1 MRLYLSLTLLF
12 LTASTYAQNWNLV
25 WSDEFELNEVDD
37 SKWSF
42 QNGTGSELGLWGWGN
57 GESQYYLEENASVNN
72 GILTIEAKEEP
83 QGITDSWN
91 ATKYYS
97 SSKIVTKDKYE
108 FRYGKVEARMKTI
121 DGQGFWPAFWMLPS
135 EGCWPESGEID
146 IMEQWAND
154 GPSNVTTGA
163 AHTGF
168 CGSGSTYNSF
178 DHAINESF
186 ANDFHTYAVIWQ
198 EDYIGW
204 YVDDELHYF
213 VTPNSYGSNINWP
226 FNDGDWYILINLAIT
241 ESGPNANTVFP
252 NQIEVDYV
260 RVYESNDTFGCTDPN
275 ASNYN
280 PAATIPDNQSCSYD
294 ITFNVNMNCSE
305 ENPSTV
311 YVTGN
316 FNNWCGNCLP
326 LSDDNNDGIWT
337 GTYSFPL
344 STIEYKY
351 SYDNWTGSENLI
363 DDMQNGANCAPAT
376 DYNEYANRQLVID
389 SELTINENYGS
400 CDDCI
405 AGCTDPSSANYNPN
419 ANYNDGSCT
428 TDCVLSVVNF
438 SINMEGPLPEEY
450 SNVVV
455 NGSWNDWQGWGII
468 LQDDN
473 NDYIWEGSAE
483 FDNGSFEFVYV
494 LTGQTDN
501 WSGWGNIV
509 NAPLESECDFN
520 PTDQYENFGFDAYCG
535 NIISFNNCFNSCND
549 CNQVLGCTDLNS
561 DNYNPN
567 ANTDDG
573 SCTYCNNFE
582 VVLIS
587 SSDATAAGSCDGSIQ
602 ATGQGGSSNYS
613 LVVYDANGIPQNPFE
628 LCAGIYT
635 AEVTDNG
642 SSCTDELTVTIVEP
656 IVSENPCNITP
667 SGMFVD
673 NIIHNRVVFN
683 WSAPSTAPSHYMIR
697 YRALGTSSWTV
708 MTAGPVNSN
717 EFTGTS
723 RTRYFMDAGT
733 TYEWSMRARV
743 LNEDGSM
750 NCQSPWSSNSEYT
763 TLPECANLEN
773 LSVSSEANWVTLMAD
788 APAVDWG
795 VWQSKGK
802 MRELGTNSYRYVN
815 GDSQGTI
822 NSLKGNF
829 DASTEY
835 EWHTKAWCTANVDA
849 NGDAD
854 PMYHSGWGD
863 FSTFTTEDV
872 CDAVPTNLTTTANGA
887 YTAIT
892 MNWDTPESGAPD
904 HYFLELT
911 DETSGQVWAWNNLA
925 GNSTSKTKFGLTLGN
940 DFSWRI
946 RGACGSNGTSW
957 ATSFTQP
964 QYYTLGA
971 GRLEGLISGLEV
983 FPNPS
988 KGAFNLEFNVKEKQN
1003 IKISI
1008 INLIGEE
1015 VFTKEYSDFQ
1025 GEYQNTIE
1033 LNEEAKG
1040 VYFLK
1045 INTNY
1050 RKLNIKIILQ

>member
-42 QNGTGSELGLWGWGN
+42 QNGTGSEAGMWGWGN
-57 GESQYYLEENASVNN
+57 GESQYYLEENTSLNN
-72 GILTIEAKEEP
+72 GVLTIEAKEEP

-91 ATKYYS
+91 VTKYYS
-97 SSKIVTKDKYE
+97 SSRIVTKDKYE

-121 DGQGFWPAFWMLPS
+121 DGEGFWPAFWMLPS

-178 DHAINESF
+178 DHEIDESF

-204 YVDDELHYF
+204 YIDDELHYF

-241 ESGPNANTVFP
+241 EQGPNANTVFP

-280 PAATIPDNQSCSYD
+280 SAATISDNESCSYD
-294 ITFNVNMNCSE
+294 VTFNVNMNCSD
-305 ENPSTV
+305 ENPNTV
-311 YVTGN
+311 YVNGN

-337 GTYSFPL
+337 GTYSFAQ

-405 AGCTDPSSANYNPN
+405 AGCTDPSSANYNSD
-419 ANYNDGSCT
+419 ANYDDGSCGG
-428 TDCVLSVVNF
+428 TDCDLSVVNF
-438 SINMEGPLPEEY
+438 SINMEGPLPEGY
-450 SNVVV
+450 GDVVV
-455 NGSWNDWQGWGII
+455 NGSWNDWLGWGVN
-468 LQDDN
+468 LQDDD

-483 FDNGSFEFVYV
+483 FENGSYEFIYA
-494 LTGQTDN
+494 LTGELDE
-501 WSGWGNIV
+501 WSGWGSPIY
-509 NAPLESECDFN
+509 APLGSECDFYSS
-520 PTDQYENFGFDAYCG
+520 DQYGNFGFEANCG
-535 NIISFNNCFNSCND
+535 NLISFNNCFDSCDD
-549 CNQVLGCTDLNS
+549 CNQIIGCTDPSS

-567 ANTDDG
+567 ASIDDE

-582 VVLIS
+582 AVLINFSNAS
-587 SSDATAAGSCDGSIQ
+587 SVGSCDGYIQ
-602 ATGQGGSSNYS
+602 ATGQGGSANYS
-613 LVVYDANGIPQNPFE
+613 LIVYNENGIPQNPFE
-628 LCAGIYT
+628 LCAGTYSAQI
-635 AEVTDNG
+635 TDNG
-642 SSCTDELTVTIVEP
+642 TACVDVLSVIISQP
-656 IVSENPCNITP
+656 QVSENPCDITP
-667 SGMFVD
+667 SDLFVD

-683 WSAPSTAPSHYMIR
+683 WSTPSSAPSHYMIR
-697 YRALGTSSWTV
+697 YRASQASTWTV

-717 EFTGTS
+717 AYSGTS
-723 RTRYFMDAGT
+723 RTRYFMEPAT
-733 TYEWSMRARV
+733 TYEWSIRARV
-743 LNEDGSM
+743 LNEDGSV
-750 NCQSPWSSNSEYT
+750 NCQSPWSPNSEYT
-763 TLPECANLEN
+763 TLPQCANLEN
-773 LSVSSEANWVTLMAD
+773 LSASPEANWVIFSAD
-788 APAVDWG
+788 APSPEWG
-795 VWQSKGK
+795 VWQSKAKVSEQG
-802 MRELGTNSYRYVN
+802 LNNYRYIN
-815 GDSQGTI
+815 GTSNI
-822 NSLKGNF
+822 ENLKGNF
-829 DASTEY
+829 EANTDY
-835 EWHTKAWCTANVDA
+835 QWHTKAWCTANMDA
-849 NGDAD
+849 NGDSD

-863 FSTFTTEDV
+863 LSTFTTEEV
-872 CDAVPTNLTTTANGA
+872 CDKTPINLSTVTNGA
-887 YTAIT
+887 NTAIT
-892 MNWDTPESGAPD
+892 MNWHSPQSGTPD

-971 GRLEGLISGLEV
+971 GRLEGLISGLKV
-983 FPNPS
+983 SPNPS
-988 KGAFNLEFNVKEKQN
+988 KGVFSLTFDAKEKQDL
-1003 IKISI
+1003 IVSV

-1015 VFTKEYSDFQ
+1015 IHRIEYSDFQ
-1025 GEYQNTIE
+1025 GKYQNTIR
-1033 LNEEAKG
+1033 LNEKAKG

-1045 INTNY
+1045 VETNK
-1050 RKLNIKIILQ
+1050 RIFNKKIILQ

>member
-121 DGQGFWPAFWMLPS
+121 DGEGFWPAFWMLPS

-438 SINMEGPLPEEY
+438 SINMEGPLPEGY

-656 IVSENPCNITP
+656 IVSENPCDITP

-683 WSAPSTAPSHYMIR
+683 WSAPSAAPSHYMIR

-971 GRLEGLISGLEV
+971 VRLEGLISGLEV

-1003 IKISI
+1003 ITIST

-1050 RKLNIKIILQ
+1050 RKLNKKIILQ

>member
-121 DGQGFWPAFWMLPS
+121 DGEGFWPAFWMLPS

-438 SINMEGPLPEEY
+438 SINMEGPLPEGY

-683 WSAPSTAPSHYMIR
+683 WSAPSAAPSHYMIR

>member
-121 DGQGFWPAFWMLPS
+121 DGEGFWPAFWMLPS

-438 SINMEGPLPEEY
+438 SINMEGPLPEGY

-683 WSAPSTAPSHYMIR
+683 WSAPSAAPSHYMIR

-863 FSTFTTEDV
+863 LSTFTTEDV

>member
-1 MRLYLSLTLLF
+1 MRKILTLTLLMF
-12 LTASTYAQNWNLV
+12 ATNTYSQEWNLV
-25 WSDEFELNEVDD
+25 WSDEFELNVIDD
-37 SKWSF
+37 NKWVF
-42 QNGTGSELGLWGWGN
+42 QNGTGSQFGLWGWGN

-72 GILTIEAKEEP
+72 GILSIEAKEEP

-108 FRYGKVEARMKTI
+108 FRYGKVEARMKTVE
-121 DGQGFWPAFWMLPS
+121 GQGFWPAFWMLPS

-154 GPSNVTTGA
+154 GPTNVTTGA
-163 AHTGF
+163 AHLGF

-178 DHAINESF
+178 DHAIDESF
-186 ANDFHTYAVIWQ
+186 ADDFHTYSVVWQ
-198 EDYIGW
+198 EDYVGW
-204 YVDDELHYF
+204 YIDDQLYYF
-213 VTPNSYGSNINWP
+213 ITPNSYGSNLNWP
-226 FNDGDWYILINLAIT
+226 FNDGNWYILINLAVT
-241 ESGPNANTVFP
+241 ETGPNANTVFP
-252 NQIEVDYV
+252 SQLEVDYV
-260 RVYESNDTFGCTDPN
+260 RVYESNSTFGCTDPY

-280 PAATIPDNQSCSYD
+280 SAATISQNESCSYD
-294 ITFNVNMNCSE
+294 ITFNVNMNCSD
-305 ENPSTV
+305 ENPNTV
-311 YVTGN
+311 YVSGD

-326 LSDDNNDGIWT
+326 LSDDNNDNIWT
-337 GTYSFPL
+337 GTYAFPQ

-363 DDMQNGANCAPAT
+363 DDMQNGGSCAPVT
-376 DYNEYANRQLVID
+376 DYNDYANRQLAIN
-389 SELTINENYGS
+389 SEETITDNYGS
-400 CDDCI
+400 CANCI
-405 AGCTDPSSANYNPN
+405 AGCTNPSASNYNPN
-419 ANYNDGSCT
+419 ANYDDGTCT
-428 TDCVLSVVNF
+428 NNCILSVVNF
-438 SINMEGPLPEEY
+438 SINMEGPIDEGF

-468 LQDDN
+468 LQDDD
-473 NDYIWEGSAE
+473 NDYIWEGSGE
-483 FDNGSFEFVYV
+483 FENGSYEFVYA

-501 WSGWGNIV
+501 WSGWGNTG
-509 NAPLESECDFN
+509 NAPIGSDCDFN
-520 PTDQYENFGFDAYCG
+520 PTDEYENFGFDAYCG
-535 NIISFNNCFNSCND
+535 NIISFNSCFDECDD
-549 CNQVLGCTDLNS
+549 CNQIIGCTDPSS

-567 ANTDDG
+567 ATIDDE

-582 VVLIS
+582 AVLINS
-587 SSDATAAGSCDGSIQ
+587 SNASSAGSCDGYIQ
-602 ATGQGGSSNYS
+602 ATGQGGSANYS
-613 LVVYDANGIPQNPFE
+613 LIVYNENGIPQNPFE
-628 LCAGIYT
+628 LCAGTYSAQI
-635 AEVTDNG
+635 TDNG
-642 SSCTDELTVTIVEP
+642 TSCVDVLSVIISQP
-656 IVSENPCNITP
+656 QISENPCDITP
-667 SGMFVD
+667 SDLFVD

-683 WSAPSTAPSHYMIR
+683 WSTPSSAPSHYMIR
-697 YRALGTSSWTV
+697 YRASQASTWTV

-717 EFTGTS
+717 AYSGTS
-723 RTRYFMDAGT
+723 RTRYFMEPAT
-733 TYEWSMRARV
+733 TYEWSIRARV
-743 LNEDGSM
+743 LNEDGSV
-750 NCQSPWSSNSEYT
+750 NCQSPWSPNSEYT
-763 TLPECANLEN
+763 TLPQCSNLEN
-773 LSVSSEANWVTLMAD
+773 LSASPEANWVIFSAD
-788 APAVDWG
+788 APSPEWG
-795 VWQSKGK
+795 VWQSKAKVSEQG
-802 MRELGTNSYRYVN
+802 LNNYRYIN
-815 GDSQGTI
+815 GTSNI
-822 NSLKGNF
+822 ENLKGNF
-829 DASTEY
+829 EANTDY
-835 EWHTKAWCTANVDA
+835 HWYTKAWCTANIDA
-849 NGDAD
+849 NGDSD

-863 FSTFTTEDV
+863 LSTFTTEEV
-872 CDAVPTNLTTTANGA
+872 CDKTPINLSTGTNGEN
-887 YTAIT
+887 TAIT
-892 MNWDTPESGAPD
+892 MNWYSPQSGTPD

-1003 IKISI
+1003 ITISI

>member
-121 DGQGFWPAFWMLPS
+121 DGEGFWPAFWMLPS

-438 SINMEGPLPEEY
+438 SINMEGPLPEGY

-656 IVSENPCNITP
+656 IVSENPCDITP

-683 WSAPSTAPSHYMIR
+683 WSAPSAAPSHYMIR

-773 LSVSSEANWVTLMAD
+773 LSVSTEANWVTLMAD
-788 APAVDWG
+788 APAAEWG

-815 GDSQGTI
+815 GDSEGAI
-822 NSLKGNF
+822 NFLKGNF
-829 DASTEY
+829 DASTDY
-835 EWHTKAWCTANVDA
+835 EWHTKAWCTGNVDA

-971 GRLEGLISGLEV
+971 VRLEGLISGLEV

-1003 IKISI
+1003 ITIST

-1050 RKLNIKIILQ
+1050 RKLNKKIILQ

>member
-121 DGQGFWPAFWMLPS
+121 DGEGFWPAFWMLPS

-438 SINMEGPLPEEY
+438 SINMEGPLPEGY

-656 IVSENPCNITP
+656 IVSENPCDITP

-683 WSAPSTAPSHYMIR
+683 WSAPSAAPSHYMIR

-971 GRLEGLISGLEV
+971 VRLEGLISGLEV

-1003 IKISI
+1003 ITISI

-1050 RKLNIKIILQ
+1050 RKLNKKIILQ